1 MEESPSLR
9 HEPSEPADPAAGG
22 LLGRTRGT
30 LSSREIALKVAVAS
44 IATVALSHL
53 GPIVALGGIAV
64 SLMVESGVERLVR
77 RLGKKKL
84 WAGSVLFL
92 FLDKADRF
100 LSAIGLRGRAGA
112 TSAAATV
119 TCAAVAGALVVG
131 AFTVPELAVGHSVT
145 ASRSL
150 TFFGDRHDVGE
161 RHDVLSS
168 GVVTRS
174 DARLRLPRGMKAKAA
189 LVPVARVN
197 YKVSTSAGRVVCTPP
212 SGSYLPVGTTTIH
225 CTAYHGGRVTHGKFT
240 VVVSDDTPPQL
251 VLPKQVTSQTAASD
265 GANVTYVVTA
275 SDDVDGDTVARCTP
289 RSGSLFPVGQTTVNC
304 TAVDGNANRT
314 NGSFTV
320 TVEQAT
326 GDQLVLPSQMTV
338 EAASTSGA
346 VVRYTASA
354 GGSAVSCTPQSASR
368 FPLGDTVVSCHTGN
382 QSGTFHVSVVDT
394 TAPQV
399 FLPPEV
405 SAPATSRRGAA
416 VTYAVTARDSVDGA
430 IVPSC
435 APQSGA
441 TFSIG
446 HTVVRCTV
454 RDSHGNERLESFG
467 VQIVDGPP
475 KLELPA
481 TATAAAVDAR
491 GAQVT
496 LDYSAKDAVD
506 GPVDVRCG
514 HANQVFPIGRTTVTC
529 TAKDSA
535 GNTVSG
541 SLVVVVRDEAA
552 PRIVLPSGIVA
563 ANATGPKGGTAT
575 WSVSAVDNVDGS
587 VSVSC
592 DRDSGDVFALG
603 DTQVTCSARD
613 RAGNVAK
620 GSFTVAVRDKGAPF
634 VTVPAD
640 TVVAGAD
647 DKNGARVRFSVT
659 ASDAV
664 DGTIPASCDPQAGSL
679 FPLGET
685 QVSCTAQD
693 AAGNSSKPASF
704 TVAVRDLTAP
714 RFDLPNSP
722 FTASAIDFNG
732 GPVRFTATAH
742 DAVDGSLA
750 AQCDP
755 SSGDTFPL
763 GRTRVTC
770 TATDNAGNKGTDSFV
785 VRVVDTEAP
794 TLYLPASPLS
804 VCCAFGTD
812 LPTVTWSMSAF
823 DNVDG
828 GYVGV
833 VCNPENGSVFAAG
846 YTPVSCSASDSAG
859 NTTVGSFVVFVDFD

>member
-1 MEESPSLR
+1 
-9 HEPSEPADPAAGG
+9 
-22 LLGRTRGT
+22 
-30 LSSREIALKVAVAS
+30 
-44 IATVALSHL
+44 
-53 GPIVALGGIAV
+53 
-64 SLMVESGVERLVR
+64 
-77 RLGKKKL
+77 
-84 WAGSVLFL
+84 
-92 FLDKADRF
+92 
-100 LSAIGLRGRAGA
+100 
-112 TSAAATV
+112 
-119 TCAAVAGALVVG
+119 
-131 AFTVPELAVGHSVT
+131 
-145 ASRSL
+145 
-150 TFFGDRHDVGE
+150 
-161 RHDVLSS
+161 
-168 GVVTRS
+168 
-174 DARLRLPRGMKAKAA
+174 MKAKAA

-240 VVVSDDTPPQL
+240 VVVSDDTPPRL
-251 VLPKQVTSQTAASD
+251 VLPKQVTSQTAESD

-304 TAVDGNANRT
+304 TAVDENANRT
-314 NGSFTV
+314 TGSFTV

-326 GDQLVLPSQMTV
+326 GDQLALPSQMTV

-354 GGSAVSCTPQSASR
+354 GGSVVSCTPQSASR

-399 FLPPEV
+399 FLPADV
-405 SAPATSRRGAA
+405 AAPATSRRGAA
-416 VTYAVTARDSVDGA
+416 VIYAVTARDSVDGA

-435 APQSGA
+435 APPSGT

-454 RDSHGNERLESFG
+454 RDSHGNQRLESFG
-467 VQIVDGPP
+467 VQVVDGPP

-535 GNTVSG
+535 GNAVSG
-541 SLVVVVRDEAA
+541 SLVVVVRDQAA
-552 PRIVLPSGIVA
+552 PRITLPSGTVA
-563 ANATGPKGGTAT
+563 ANATGPKGGVAT
-575 WSVSAVDNVDGS
+575 WNVSAVDNVDGPLP
-587 VSVSC
+587 VSC
-592 DRDSGDVFALG
+592 DRASGDIFAIG

-613 RAGNVAK
+613 RAGNLAN
-620 GSFTVAVRDKGAPF
+620 GSFTVAVRDRAAPHL
-634 VTVPAD
+634 TVPTD
-640 TVVAGAD
+640 TVVAAAD
-647 DKNGARVRFSVT
+647 DRHGARVSFSVT
-659 ASDAV
+659 ATDAV
-664 DGTIPASCDPQAGSL
+664 DGTIPATCDPQAGSM
-679 FPLGET
+679 FPLGQT
-685 QVSCTAQD
+685 TVSCTAQD
-693 AAGNSSKPASF
+693 DAGNAAQPASF
-704 TVAVRDLTAP
+704 TVAVRDLTPP

-722 FTASAIDFNG
+722 FTAPTIDANG
-732 GPVRFTATAH
+732 GPVQFTATAY
-742 DAVDGSLA
+742 DAVDGTLD

-755 SSGDTFPL
+755 SSGETFPF

-770 TATDNAGNKGTDSFV
+770 TATDKAGNTGTDSFI
-785 VRVVDTEAP
+785 VRLVDTEAP
-794 TLYLPASPLS
+794 TLNLPASPLS

-828 GYVGV
+828 SVGV

-859 NTTVGSFVVFVDFD
+859 NTAVGSFVVFVDFD

>member
-9 HEPSEPADPAAGG
+9 HEPSEPVDTAAGGG
-22 LLGRTRGT
+22 LLGRTRET

-77 RLGKKKL
+77 RLRKKTL
-84 WAGSVLFL
+84 WAGSVVFL

-112 TSAAATV
+112 TTASATAA
-119 TCAAVAGALVVG
+119 CAAVAGAIVVG
-131 AFTVPELAVGHSVT
+131 AFTVPELAVGHSIT

-161 RHDVLSS
+161 RHGVLSS

-174 DARLRLPRGMKAKAA
+174 DAKLRLPRGMKAKAA

-212 SGSYLPVGTTTIH
+212 SGSYLPVGKTTIH

-240 VVVSDDTPPQL
+240 VVVSDDTPPRL
-251 VLPKQVTSQTAASD
+251 VLPKHVTSQTAAD
-265 GANVTYVVTA
+265 GANVTYVVKA

-304 TAVDGNANRT
+304 TAVDENANRT

-326 GDQLVLPSQMTV
+326 GDKLVLPSQLTV

-368 FPLGDTVVSCHTGN
+368 FPLGDTVVSCHSGN

-399 FLPPEV
+399 FLPPDV
-405 SAPATSRRGAA
+405 SASATSRRGAA

-435 APQSGA
+435 APPSGT

-454 RDSHGNERLESFG
+454 RDSHGNARLESFG
-467 VQIVDGPP
+467 VQVVDGPP

-481 TATAAAVDAR
+481 TASAAAVDAR
-491 GAQVT
+491 GAPVT
-496 LDYSAKDAVD
+496 LQYSAEDAVD
-506 GPVDVRCG
+506 GDVAVRCG
-514 HANQVFPIGRTTVTC
+514 HANQTFPIGRTTVTC

-552 PRIVLPSGIVA
+552 PRIVLPSGTVA

-613 RAGNVAK
+613 RAGNLAK
-620 GSFTVAVRDKGAPF
+620 GSFTVAVRDKSAPF
-634 VTVPAD
+634 VIVPSD

-647 DKNGARVRFSVT
+647 DWHGARVTFSVT

-664 DGTIPASCDPQAGSL
+664 DGTIPASCDPQSGSL

-693 AAGNSSKPASF
+693 TAGNSSKPASF
-704 TVAVRDLTAP
+704 TIAVRDLTAP
-714 RFDLPNSP
+714 RFDLPDSP
-722 FTASAIDFNG
+722 FTASAIDVNG
-732 GPVRFTATAH
+732 GPVRFTASAY

-770 TATDNAGNKGTDSFV
+770 TATDKAGNKGTDSFV
-785 VRVVDTEAP
+785 VRVIDTEAP
-794 TLYLPASPLS
+794 KLYLPSSPPS
-804 VCCAFGTD
+804 GCACYDPFTGD
-812 LPTVTWSMSAF
+812 YVTWSVSAV
-823 DNVDG
+823 DAVDG
-828 GYVGV
+828 GVEVICSPASGSFFLVGD
-833 VCNPENGSVFAAG
+833 
-846 YTPVSCSASDSAG
+846 TIVSCSATDSAG
-859 NTTVGSFVVFVDFD
+859 NTTSGSFVVTVYQD